1 MGLGVWE
8 DAWGASLN
16 WAARPELP
24 PRGVLDVRLDQSW
37 VEGGLLA
44 FVEAVEVV
52 AAVAPELETVGQ
64 LVCGILYQGMEL
76 IQDCRRKP
84 CLVD

>member
-1 MGLGVWE
+1 MWGVWE

-24 PRGVLDVRLDQSW
+24 PRGALDAPGVPLDPSW

-44 FVEAVEVV
+44 FAFAVEAVEVV
-52 AAVAPELETVGQ
+52 AAVALEQEIVEQ
-64 LVCGILYQGMEL
+64 LVCGTLQN
-76 IQDCRRKP
+76 CKF
-84 CLVD
+84 